1 MAPDALHGTFMI
13 LLILIDALEIEETAA
28 GQYSDMSN
36 DRLLIKRRDYRTVLR
51 ARQLLMVLRPICTR
65 TINLTTS
72 KRQLH
77 YLLKIP
83 QNEKTKLTF

>member
-36 DRLLIKRRDYRTVLR
+36 DRLLIKRKRLQDC
-51 ARQLLMVLRPICTR
+51 PKSK
-65 TINLTTS
+65 TTS
-72 KRQLH
+72 DGPQAYLH
-77 YLLKIP
+77 EDNQSNNKQETVTLLTQDSP
-83 QNEKTKLTF
+83 E